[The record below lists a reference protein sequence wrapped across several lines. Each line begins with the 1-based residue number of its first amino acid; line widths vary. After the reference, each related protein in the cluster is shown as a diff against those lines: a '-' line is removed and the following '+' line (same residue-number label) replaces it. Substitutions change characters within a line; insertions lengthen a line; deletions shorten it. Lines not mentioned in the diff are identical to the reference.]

1 MTTQETSNTATVIVS
16 GGAAVSPF
24 TTPDAACTQGL
35 AAGNTDT
42 FLREGLLAAGYRVFT
57 SPARLGAGEVAED
70 PGWQGFANG
79 PTPLPANMTV
89 NSVGDIDNAGT
100 YLARFLGHL
109 ETEYNITTVDLVGHS
124 MGGLFSRAA
133 IRVLQESDSSLDVRT
148 LTTIGTPWTGA
159 FAADYA
165 HGDLALVACNG
176 DPACEAAMTGAKTL
190 DATDSEGAGQQV
202 TQRYL
207 AGETDGL
214 GIDGKEQSTA
224 WNDSQQGV
232 LANIPVV
239 TIGGNHFDKPGM
251 SRVWPHDG
259 LVALQ
264 SALANNVSEKV
275 LSKHR
280 SLIFPNVHS
289 IFFANALDLPWDL
302 ALTWN
307 PLVLEAVIE
316 AIENP

>member
-100 YLARFLGHL
+100 HLARFLGHL

-207 AGETDGL
+207 AGETDCL

-224 WNDSQQGV
+224 WNDLQQGV

>member
-1 MTTQETSNTATVIVS
+1 MTTHATTNTATVIVS
-16 GGAAVSPF
+16 GGAAVTPF
-24 TTPDAACTQGL
+24 TTPDAACSEGL

-42 FLREGLLAAGYRVFT
+42 FLREGLLAAGHQVFT
-57 SPARLGAGEVAED
+57 SPARIGAGQVSED
-70 PGWQGFANG
+70 PGWQGFADG
-79 PTPLPANMTV
+79 PTPLPAEMTV
-89 NSVGDIDNAGT
+89 NAVGDIDNAGRN
-100 YLARFLGHL
+100 LARFLGHL
-109 ETEYNITTVDLVGHS
+109 ETEYNITTVNLVGHS

-133 IRVLQESDSSLDVRT
+133 IRVLQESSSSLHVRT

-159 FAADYA
+159 FAADFA
-165 HGDLALVACNG
+165 HGDLALAACNG

-190 DATDSEGAGQQV
+190 DASDSEGAGKQV

-224 WNDSQQGV
+224 WNERQQGV
-232 LANIPVV
+232 LANVPVV
-239 TIGGNHFDKPGM
+239 TIGGNHFDTPGL

-264 SALANNVSEKV
+264 SALADNVSAKV
-275 LSKHR
+275 LSPHR
-280 SLIFPNVHS
+280 TLTFPNVHS

-316 AIENP
+316 TIKNP